1 MIRRYGAWAAKRGQ
15 RGGSALCGKA
25 GPLCIDRPKL
35 QAEVAIESSW
45 LWHISYVSLG
55 AVLVAEPLL
64 LDIPQSPSN
73 VMFLSKGPLI
83 DGAESAGGIR
93 VKASSR
99 RLSASRSSC

>member
-15 RGGSALCGKA
+15 RGGSPLCGKA

-45 LWHISYVSLG
+45 LWHISYVSLR

-99 RLSASRSSC
+99 RPSGSRSSC